1 MSPRAKPGSML
12 PLSTTS
18 CSKDVTTD
26 DSREGGSAR
35 TEATVS
41 VQTARGVITS
51 FVDRR
56 QRRRRTRSIRR
67 SIPTTIPAPMTNK
80 THGPP
85 PQQQQQQQ
93 QQLNDNTEQQQVSP

>member
-26 DSREGGSAR
+26 DSHGGGSAR

-41 VQTARGVITS
+41 VQTARDVITS

-56 QRRRRTRSIRR
+56 QRRRRTRSIR
-67 SIPTTIPAPMTNK
+67 SLPTTPAPMTNEN
-80 THGPP
+80 HGPP

-93 QQLNDNTEQQQVSP
+93 QQQPPRVVKWNIVR